1 MLESVFQSVADFF
14 VKIYRFFVYKETTLD
29 RSGVYI
35 IMFLVIGFLLIFALN
50 KKKSKGEMHSPFLFL
65 VATALL
71 IFTITY

>member
-1 MLESVFQSVADFF
+1 MLGSVFQSVIDFF
-14 VKIYRFFVYKETTLD
+14 VSIYRFFVYKETTLD

-50 KKKSKGEMHSPFLFL
+50 KKKSKGEIHSPFLFL

-71 IFTITY
+71 IFTVTY